1 MSALANN
8 RPVLRLGIAGL
19 GRAATSMLPSLVA
32 HPRVKITA
40 AADLRKEAREKFQT
54 EFQAEVYERVED
66 LCASP
71 NVDGVY
77 IATPHQCHAG
87 HVIAAAERRKHVIV
101 EKPMALTIE
110 ECEAMNAAAER
121 NGICLL
127 VGHTHSFDPPIIKM
141 GEIARSGELGRVRM
155 IHNWNFTDFLYRPR
169 RPEELDTRLGGGVV
183 FNQVPHQIDMVRWLG
198 GGRVRSVR
206 AMTGIWDQHR
216 PTEGSVTAYL
226 EFVDGA
232 VATTVYSGYDRFDTD
247 EFHDWVGE
255 SGQPKGTDRH
265 GQARA
270 ALSRVTSP
278 EEEARLKAATGYG
291 GPRQRREAF
300 ARSDA
305 NRRHPHFGLTLVSCD
320 RGDMRSSP
328 DGVFIYDDAGKRE
341 VAVPL
346 GRAVPDKGK
355 VIDEFYNAVVNDG
368 PRLHNGRWGEA
379 TLEVCLAIL
388 TSARERREIFLNRQ
402 VAAPD

>member
-1 MSALANN
+1 MSDLANN
-8 RPVLRLGIAGL
+8 RPVLRMGIAGL
-19 GRAATSMLPSLVA
+19 GRAATSMLPSLIA
-32 HPRVKITA
+32 HPQVKITA

-66 LCASP
+66 LCDSP

-77 IATPHQCHAG
+77 IATPHQCHAE
-87 HVIAAAERRKHVIV
+87 HVIAAAERQKHAIV

-110 ECEAMNAAAER
+110 ECEAMNGAAER

-155 IHNWNFTDFLYRPR
+155 IHSWNFTDFLYRPR
-169 RPEELDTRLGGGVV
+169 RPEELDTTLGGGVV

-198 GGRVRSVR
+198 GGLVKSVR
-206 AMTGIWDQHR
+206 AMTGIWDPRR

-255 SGQPKGTDRH
+255 SGQPKTSDRH
-265 GQARA
+265 GRARA
-270 ALSRVTSP
+270 VLSRVASP
-278 EEEARLKAATGYG
+278 EEEAELKAATGYG
-291 GPRQRREAF
+291 GSRQRREAF
-300 ARSDA
+300 AQSDA
-305 NRRHPHFGLTLVSCD
+305 KRRHPHFGMTIVSCD

-328 DGVFIYDDAGKRE
+328 DGVYIYDDAGKRE
-341 VAVPL
+341 VPVPL

-355 VIDEFYNAVVNDG
+355 VIDEFYNAVVNNG